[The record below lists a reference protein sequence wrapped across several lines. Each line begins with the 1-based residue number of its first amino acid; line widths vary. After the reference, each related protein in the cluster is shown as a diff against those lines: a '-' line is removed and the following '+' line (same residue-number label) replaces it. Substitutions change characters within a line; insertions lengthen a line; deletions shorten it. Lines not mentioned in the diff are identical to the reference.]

1 MSDIYRVSKEID
13 EGALLVHAIEYVF
26 HSSVRNNKSETLL
39 NGITLSY
46 FTFSED
52 FDESF
57 LLHSLN
63 TYLSHPALPYLTF
76 ILLYKESTNFKI
88 VRSRVH
94 PHPFSG
100 L

>member
-63 TYLSHPALPYLTF
+63 TYLSHPALPYFNIHF
-76 ILLYKESTNFKI
+76 I
-88 VRSRVH
+88 V
-94 PHPFSG
+94 
-100 L
+100 